1 MFSKFTTSLLVALT
15 LVLTGVPSA
24 YAVPM
29 NYIGAWN
36 TTTTY
41 AAGSVV
47 IYNKATFYSLKAGN
61 QNQKPTI
68 SPTYWQAIGDG
79 GNTILNGTG
88 APVSTLGRR
97 GDFYIDTANMHL
109 YGPKTTAW
117 PAAYV
122 SMVGPQGPQGPMGLT
137 GAQGDTG
144 ATGATGATGP
154 QGPVG
159 LTGATG
165 ATGAAGEPGP
175 RGDTGATGPQGLA
188 GPQGSQGDQGIP
200 GPAGPQGP
208 AGPAGVVLKA
218 DGPCFSNT
226 GRLVDCGNGT
236 FTDSVTGLIWL
247 ADPDC
252 TTLVPLDWAAAN
264 EAAASLGDGDCGL
277 TDASASGDWRLPTA
291 EEWQWSATIFSGYP
305 ALAAATW
312 WSSLTDG
319 SQPTHAM
326 AAQYRPWPDRP
337 LQAHT
342 IPGLAGPWGA
352 KPTKRQGGWPNNRVW
367 RGGLPLP
374 ADGSQRR
381 DHQGPGDGV

>member
-97 GDFYIDTANMHL
+97 GDFYIDTTNMHL

-122 SMVGPQGPQGPMGLT
+122 SMVGPRGPQGPMGLT

-188 GPQGSQGDQGIP
+188 GPQGSPGDQGIP

-218 DGPCFSNT
+218 DGPCFSNDS
-226 GRLVDCGNGT
+226 RIADCGNGT
-236 FTDSVTGLIWL
+236 LTDSVTGLIWL

-252 TTLVPLDWAAAN
+252 ATLGPLDWAAAN

-277 TDASASGDWRLPTA
+277 TDPSASGDWRLPTP
-291 EEWQWSATIFSGYP
+291 EEWQWSSATLFPGDSS
-305 ALAAATW
+305 LAAATF
-312 WSSLTDG
+312 WSSSTDG
-319 SQPTHAM
+319 LQPTQAM
-326 AAQYRPWPDRP
+326 AAQLD
-337 LQAHT
+337 
-342 IPGLAGPWGA
+342 PGLTSRP
-352 KPTKRQGGWPNNRVW
+352 KTQSYRVW
-367 RGGLPLP
+367 PVRGGQSLPSDAEPGLNHH
-374 ADGSQRR
+374 AIAICRW
-381 DHQGPGDGV
+381 GPTTRSSRTW